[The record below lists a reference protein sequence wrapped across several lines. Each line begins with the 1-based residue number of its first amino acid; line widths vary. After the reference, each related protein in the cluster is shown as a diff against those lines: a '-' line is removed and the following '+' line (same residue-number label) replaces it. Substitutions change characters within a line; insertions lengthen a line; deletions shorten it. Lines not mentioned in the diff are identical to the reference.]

1 MAISDRQVFKNQD
14 LVLKVSLNI
23 DPEKFDIN
31 KCEAFL
37 DVLCGEKEYQKGDI
51 RRMGLY

>member
-1 MAISDRQVFKNQD
+1 MIVDKKIFKNQD

-31 KCEAFL
+31 KYEAFL
-37 DVLCGEKEYQKGDI
+37 DAL
-51 RRMGLY
+51 